1 MATVTSSPGGS
12 GSRSFDIG
20 TSLDRALNTYY
31 EKGTTWIPWVDADG
45 VATRTLVTPLARNA
59 LVRAF
64 TVRVGAARADFTALA
79 NAGQVRL
86 QAESGGSKIIVVDFG
101 MLRTVSG
108 IGRVGGD
115 GAPSLTICSLRAFR
129 GDAFDTVDLYL
140 EDCAAIGIDDMM
152 VRSIEQNTFE
162 TRTDRVRIT
171 VKTTAALPAIA
182 DALWL
187 QFPDLP
193 TDLDLRVNGG
203 TPPWQAPG
211 VAQPNVRGWNA
222 DTEQDV
228 DLTAALAALT
238 GDAADSSP
246 LDATIVLSSRIP
258 GKLSLVTLV
267 EDIAYLGR
275 LTFAGSEQLTVTLPQ
290 EGEYDVALQLPTWVK
305 KVEELRLVVTATV
318 PPERIIEPVGPPIAL
333 QAGGSGAAYDLLLD
347 VDHAGSARLD
357 EASRLSELTAVR
369 LPLRAGADGAE
380 VRVVVHEGN
389 AQGPLRPTDGGTTT
403 PVDLPPAATD
413 DGDVWTTFALP
424 KSLKLN
430 PVAHLLGG
438 RRGGA
443 REHAVEPRALP
454 RRGERRPDPPRH
466 RHGSLVCAAERW
478 SRRRYARRSRAH
490 RRQGAVHRPHRP
502 HQRRRGRVDRARRR
516 DAHPQGRR
524 GDLAPPR
531 RDRRDGASVDHPH
544 RHRRRSRAHVAP
556 DESHG
561 GERHAQRGRRG
572 GEQVTVILLRIPS
585 RGSHG

>member
-1 MATVTSSPGGS
+1 MTSVTTSPGASRG
-12 GSRSFDIG
+12 RSFDIG

-45 VATRTLVTPLARNA
+45 VATRTLVKPLARNA
-59 LVRAF
+59 LVRAY

-115 GAPSLTICSLRAFR
+115 KAPSLTICSLRAFR
-129 GDAFDTVDLYL
+129 GDAFDTTDLYL
-140 EDCAAIGIDDMM
+140 EDCAATDIDGML

-162 TRTDRVRIT
+162 TRTDRVRIS
-171 VKTTAALPAIA
+171 VKTAAALPAIA

-211 VAQPNVRGWNA
+211 VAQPNVHGWNA

-228 DLTAALAALT
+228 DLTAALASLA
-238 GDAADSSP
+238 GDATDAAP

-258 GKLSLVTLV
+258 GQLTLDTLV
-267 EDIAYLGR
+267 EDVAYLGR
-275 LTFAGSEQLTVTLPQ
+275 ITFAGSEQVTLTLPE
-290 EGEYDVALQLPTWVK
+290 EGDYDVDLQLPEWVK
-305 KVEELRLVVTATV
+305 EVEELRLVATATA
-318 PPERIIEPVGPPIAL
+318 PTERILEPVGPPIAL

-357 EASRLSELTAVR
+357 QTLRLAELTAIR

-389 AQGPLRPTDGGTTT
+389 AEGPIRPAAGGTTT
-403 PVDLPPAATD
+403 PVDLPPAAD
-413 DGDVWTTFALP
+413 DAGDGWTTFALP
-424 KSLKLN
+424 KALKLF
-430 PVAHLLGG
+430 PTTTYWAVIVVGRGAVQWSLGRFPDAASVVPI
-438 RRGGA
+438 RRGMATGPWYSLPSVGAGADTLGA
-443 REHAVEPRALP
+443 RVRIVGKAPSTAPIAPLSIGVAGSAATVDVTPTPKGVAATWLPPGAIIGTTHPSFPPTTVGGAPGVTLRLTSRMVGSVTLSAV
-454 RRGERRPDPPRH
+454 D
-466 RHGSLVCAAERW
+466 V
-478 SRRRYARRSRAH
+478 
-490 RRQGAVHRPHRP
+490 V
-502 HQRRRGRVDRARRR
+502 
-516 DAHPQGRR
+516 
-524 GDLAPPR
+524 
-531 RDRRDGASVDHPH
+531 ASK
-544 RHRRRSRAHVAP
+544 
-556 DESHG
+556 
-561 GERHAQRGRRG
+561 
-572 GEQVTVILLRIPS
+572 
-585 RGSHG
+585 